1 MNTYFAIAY
10 DCPDKELIN
19 DMFEIEAPS
28 LEEARRIARKAI
40 PHAIAWSIDECDNE
54 DDDDE

>member
-1 MNTYFAIAY
+1 
-10 DCPDKELIN
+10 
-19 DMFEIEAPS
+19 MFEIEAPS

-40 PHAIAWSIDECDNE
+40 PHAIAWSIDECDDE